1 MEKRS
6 LRIEIVKRADGAG
19 LLRCYRADGS
29 VTWQKQSERHAVH
42 FTQHDLT
49 HYAVETTLGY
59 RQGFYGLIAAGWD
72 IEDTTGNGAKG
83 PLPDEAG
90 EVESVVGLFDSE
102 RSSGTIWTADEF
114 AEFAP
119 RKLTRKLDE
128 ASIRAIRSNFC
139 PYLALGLAGV
149 NTIFSVLNTVILRQ
163 VPFKHADRL
172 VTNHRNF
179 TVHGKWS
186 SDLHA

>member
-1 MEKRS
+1 MMEMRS

-29 VTWQKQSERHAVH
+29 VTWQKQPERHAVH
-42 FTQHDLT
+42 FTHHDLT

-59 RQGFYGLIAAGWD
+59 ELGFFGLIAAGWD
-72 IEDTTGNGAKG
+72 IEDTTGKGARG

-102 RSSGTIWTADEF
+102 RGSGTRWTVDEF

-128 ASIRAIRSNFC
+128 ASIRAIRS
-139 PYLALGLAGV
+139 
-149 NTIFSVLNTVILRQ
+149 T
-163 VPFKHADRL
+163 RL
-172 VTNHRNF
+172 ELFRR
-179 TVHGKWS
+179 WS
-186 SDLHA
+186 SVETGSILELEYAVPQRVL